1 MNPNVGKYTYSEV
14 KEMTIFSRYEL
25 FGCLEAEDVMKSMLR
40 EAKEDSF
47 NSITELDLQEL
58 RINDLEPKVVKVD
71 MAGISQLEEMVDIHY
86 IENN

>member
-14 KEMTIFSRYEL
+14 KEMTIFRRYEL
-25 FGCLEAEDVMKSMLR
+25 FCCLEAEDVMKQMLR

-47 NSITELDLQEL
+47 NSITEQDLQEL

-86 IENN
+86 IEK

>member
-1 MNPNVGKYTYSEV
+1 
-14 KEMTIFSRYEL
+14 MTIFIRYEL

-47 NSITELDLQEL
+47 NSITEQDLQEL